1 MGFIHVTVEVCNPS
15 EPENSIPIPV
25 LVDTGETLSVLP
37 TALLERL
44 EIRRIQ
50 RRRVFGFAGDAERD
64 IGTANMRYLD
74 AEAGI
79 TVAFG
84 EPGDTADYGRNR
96 ARSAGLQ
103 RGPGQQQT
111 RPREYAGV
119 NRDAARVGRGVCPTR
134 RWLID

>member
-15 EPENSIPIPV
+15 EPENGIPIPV
-25 LVDTGETLSVLP
+25 LVDTGATLSVLP
-37 TALLERL
+37 AALLERL

-84 EPGDTADYGRNR
+84 EPGDPPIMGVTALEVLGFSADPVNNKLDRVNMR
-96 ARSAGLQ
+96 A
-103 RGPGQQQT
+103 
-111 RPREYAGV
+111 
-119 NRDAARVGRGVCPTR
+119 
-134 RWLID
+134 